1 MKKTFW
7 KKDNLEKV
15 MILNGLF
22 WRIAKCKDT
31 KSRRMNIMG
40 ILNNDFLCLQ
50 SANIDELLASRQL
63 MKPTLRLI
71 NAMTMDKYGR
81 SLIFTNTT
89 MYRDILALVG
99 NCSDESCLQY
109 IIIIIEHLSAE
120 GYFKRDLLNNDIIGI
135 YVTLLRDEKI

>member
-1 MKKTFW
+1 
-7 KKDNLEKV
+7 
-15 MILNGLF
+15 
-22 WRIAKCKDT
+22 
-31 KSRRMNIMG
+31 MG

-81 SLIFTNTT
+81 SLLFTNTN

-99 NCSDESCLQY
+99 SCSDEASLQY

-120 GYFKRDLLNNDIIGI
+120 GYFKKDLLNNDIIGI
-135 YVTLLRDEKI
+135 YVGLLRD